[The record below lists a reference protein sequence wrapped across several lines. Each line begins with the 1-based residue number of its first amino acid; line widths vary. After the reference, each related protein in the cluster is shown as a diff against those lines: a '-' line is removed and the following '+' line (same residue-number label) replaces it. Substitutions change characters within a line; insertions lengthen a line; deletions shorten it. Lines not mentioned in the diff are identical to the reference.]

1 MLILANYVVGETADH
16 IKLVGNPADLLSTIP
31 VIVFAFFCHSN
42 VQLVKFTISFRKI
55 YTLYSEF
62 SVETRDS
69 KTRITTWISVLIVVC
84 IYGLIGGLGYL
95 TFGSNVSDNIITCC
109 ESSIMR
115 YSNFWR
121 SWTQPSSVCCTCV
134 QYYFGLIHLSS
145 TNASSSFS
153 RWRNS
158 VSFLPGSARLN
169 NEFLYYSYFALQ
181 MLFLTFSD

>member
-115 YSNFWR
+115 YSNF
-121 SWTQPSSVCCTCV
+121 
-134 QYYFGLIHLSS
+134 
-145 TNASSSFS
+145 
-153 RWRNS
+153 
-158 VSFLPGSARLN
+158 
-169 NEFLYYSYFALQ
+169 
-181 MLFLTFSD
+181 